1 MGGHDG
7 PEYAHQALMD
17 SSCLR
22 VLEFVLKGARYN
34 AVLGL
39 LSGLSADLGEEWLVP
54 TAGLKKSQLF
64 VFLLK

>member
-1 MGGHDG
+1 
-7 PEYAHQALMD
+7 MD